1 MKAIIDRLIQVRPKV
16 LFADNAYQYK
26 GKLYSCVSKAS
37 NVASELRQK
46 ANLEHTVLVMNVP
59 GSALQEVEELEHWYG
74 QGSTS

>member
-1 MKAIIDRLIQVRPKV
+1 M
-16 LFADNAYQYK
+16 
-26 GKLYSCVSKAS
+26 
-37 NVASELRQK
+37 ASELRQK